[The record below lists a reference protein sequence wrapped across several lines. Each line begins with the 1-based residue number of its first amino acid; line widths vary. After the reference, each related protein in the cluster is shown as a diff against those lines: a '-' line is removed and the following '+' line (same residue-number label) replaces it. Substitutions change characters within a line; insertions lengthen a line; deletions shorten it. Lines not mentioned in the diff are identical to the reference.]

1 MKLLILNGPNMNML
15 GIREPEIY
23 GHETYED
30 LMGMIQRHAESIG
43 ADAVCVQSNHEGT
56 LVDEIQ
62 KAYFG
67 GIDGIVINPAGY
79 THTSVAIGDALKAVG
94 IPAVEVHVSDV
105 DKREDFRKI
114 SLVRDAVINTV
125 SGKGLTGYLMAMDIL
140 MERISGKDERGGKR

>member
-30 LMGMIQRHAESIG
+30 LMEMIQRHAEELG
-43 ADAVCVQSNHEGT
+43 VEAVCKQSNHEGT

-62 KAYFG
+62 RAYFDKF
-67 GIDGIVINPAGY
+67 DGIVINPAGY

-94 IPAVEVHVSDV
+94 LPAVEIHVSDV
-105 DKREDFRKI
+105 QNREDFRKI
-114 SLVRDAVINTV
+114 SLVRDAVIATV
-125 SGKGLTGYLMAMDIL
+125 SGEGLKGYLSAMDIL
-140 MERISGKDERGGKR
+140 TERGGKR

>member
-30 LMGMIQRHAESIG
+30 LMEMIQRHAEELG
-43 ADAVCVQSNHEGT
+43 VEAVCKQSNHEGT

-62 KAYFG
+62 RAYFDKF
-67 GIDGIVINPAGY
+67 DGIVINPAGY

-94 IPAVEVHVSDV
+94 LPAVEIHVSDV
-105 DKREDFRKI
+105 QNREDFRKI
-114 SLVRDAVINTV
+114 SLVRDAVNATV
-125 SGKGLTGYLMAMDIL
+125 SGQGLKGYLTAMDIL
-140 MERISGKDERGGKR
+140 TERGGKR

>member
-30 LMGMIQRHAESIG
+30 LMEMIQRHAEELG
-43 ADAVCVQSNHEGT
+43 VEAVCKQSNHEGT

-62 KAYFG
+62 RAYFDKF
-67 GIDGIVINPAGY
+67 DGIVINPAGY

-94 IPAVEVHVSDV
+94 LPAVEIHVSDV
-105 DKREDFRKI
+105 QNREDFRKI
-114 SLVRDAVINTV
+114 SLVRDAVIATV
-125 SGKGLTGYLMAMDIL
+125 SGQGLKGYLTAMDIL
-140 MERISGKDERGGKR
+140 TERGGKR

>member
-30 LMGMIQRHAESIG
+30 LMDMIQRHAE
-43 ADAVCVQSNHEGT
+43 AMDVEVVCVQSNHEGT

-62 KAYFG
+62 KAYFD

-105 DKREDFRKI
+105 NKREDFRKI
-114 SLVRDAVINTV
+114 SLIRDVVIATV
-125 SGKGLTGYLMAMDIL
+125 SGKGLKGYLTAMDIL
-140 MERISGKDERGGKR
+140 KEQGGKR